1 MNGNWVSTMSNGFND
16 SGRELISEPLPSLI
30 SDQDWQALVDLH
42 LGPAQRQQWYSEGYR
57 DGQYDALRE
66 AAAVVAKFAADI
78 PEGEA
83 RQVMTGLASFLS
95 ILAPEEI
102 QEAEAP
108 NPIVAS

>member
-1 MNGNWVSTMSNGFND
+1 MSNGFNE
-16 SGRELISEPLPSLI
+16 SGRELINEPSHPLI
-30 SDQDWQALVDLH
+30 SDQEWQALVDLH
-42 LGPAQRQQWYSEGYR
+42 LGPGQRQQWYSEGYR
-57 DGQYDALRE
+57 DGQYDALCE
-66 AAAVVAKFAADI
+66 AASVVAKFAADM

-83 RQVMTGLASFLS
+83 RQIMTGLASFLS